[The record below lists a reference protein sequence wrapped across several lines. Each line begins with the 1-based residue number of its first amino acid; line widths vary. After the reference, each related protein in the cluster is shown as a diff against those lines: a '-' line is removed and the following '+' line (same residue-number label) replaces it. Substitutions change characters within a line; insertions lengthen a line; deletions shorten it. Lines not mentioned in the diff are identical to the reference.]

1 MRLLESI
8 FSSKERDCSSDL
20 IVIVHFYGT
29 LYFIEFSS
37 NAHSCLASFNKYL
50 LSAYSM
56 PGTALGPEDT
66 AVKKT
71 KKHEQ

>member
-1 MRLLESI
+1 MKFQNLTP
-8 FSSKERDCSSDL
+8 L
-20 IVIVHFYGT
+20 I
-29 LYFIEFSS
+29 IEFSS